1 MDAKTGLLLVR
12 NQISCPKGAMKTVV
26 ILKNDTYMN
35 TVLKQQED
43 IIPPRKKRT
52 KESKGDVFIL
62 VLPRE
67 AEEQM
72 EQSLVAVC
80 SFCRSITGAGLGLA
94 CGSSH
99 THTVALSSQDISS
112 HSAAR
117 SFCPSA
123 LPPVWTADLPVFSL
137 CDWSGYLSRRKL
149 YILMWLNLWIVPSVA
164 PGHLSQRNPCFLKT
178 LRVRRQGRL
187 PGFRLVFRPRLCWE
201 DKDRPA
207 GHRGAHTPGP

>member
-26 ILKNDTYMN
+26 ILKNDTYVK

-52 KESKGDVFIL
+52 KESKGNVFIL

-72 EQSLVAVC
+72 EQSPVAVC
-80 SFCRSITGAGLGLA
+80 SLCPFISGAGLGLA
-94 CGSSH
+94 CGSC
-99 THTVALSSQDISS
+99 HTVALSSQDISS
-112 HSAAR
+112 HSAAL

-123 LPPVWTADLPVFSL
+123 LPLVWIAGLPVFSL
-137 CDWSGYLSRRKL
+137 FDWLWYLSRRKV
-149 YILMWLNLWIVPSVA
+149 YILMWLNLWVFPSVA
-164 PGHLSQRNPCFLKT
+164 PGHLS
-178 LRVRRQGRL
+178 
-187 PGFRLVFRPRLCWE
+187 
-201 DKDRPA
+201 
-207 GHRGAHTPGP
+207 